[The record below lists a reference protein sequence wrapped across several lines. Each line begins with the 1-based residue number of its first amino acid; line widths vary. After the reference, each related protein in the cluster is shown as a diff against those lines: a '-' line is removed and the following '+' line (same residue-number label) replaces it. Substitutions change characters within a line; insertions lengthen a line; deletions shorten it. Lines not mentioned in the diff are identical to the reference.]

1 MHWTRM
7 TANIM
12 QSDLGYRVY
21 RRESRYSAHRP
32 CEVYRG
38 AQVRIG
44 EYGSFAEAA
53 QACEE
58 DAKR

>member
-1 MHWTRM
+1 M

-32 CEVYRG
+32 CEVYQG

-58 DAKR
+58 DARR